1 MSVTNLNI
9 AKEADLVTKNVLCN
23 NSRKMHYIRSSYYS
37 NVKVAYL
44 RGFLF
49 YKSLNFTIIYLVE
62 NNEMTD
68 L

>member
-9 AKEADLVTKNVLCN
+9 AKELDLVTKNVLCN

-49 YKSLNFTIIYLVE
+49 YK
-62 NNEMTD
+62 
-68 L
+68 

>member
-9 AKEADLVTKNVLCN
+9 AKEADLDSKNVLCI
-23 NSRKMHYIRSSYYS
+23 NSRKMHYIQSSYYS

-49 YKSLNFTIIYLVE
+49 YKSIKFYYNISCRE
-62 NNEMTD
+62 Q
-68 L
+68 

>member
-9 AKEADLVTKNVLCN
+9 AREVDLVTKNVLCN

-49 YKSLNFTIIYLVE
+49 YKSCLLYTS
-62 NNEMTD
+62 
-68 L
+68 

>member
-9 AKEADLVTKNVLCN
+9 AREVDLVTKNVLCN

-44 RGFLF
+44 R
-49 YKSLNFTIIYLVE
+49 
-62 NNEMTD
+62 
-68 L
+68 

>member
-1 MSVTNLNI
+1 
-9 AKEADLVTKNVLCN
+9 VTKNVLCN

-49 YKSLNFTIIYLVE
+49 YKSIKFYYNISCRE
-62 NNEMTD
+62 Q
-68 L
+68 

>member
-9 AKEADLVTKNVLCN
+9 AKELDLVTKNVLCN

-49 YKSLNFTIIYLVE
+49 YKSIK
-62 NNEMTD
+62 
-68 L
+68 

>member
-1 MSVTNLNI
+1 M

-23 NSRKMHYIRSSYYS
+23 NSRKMHYIWSSYYS

-49 YKSLNFTIIYLVE
+49 YKSIKFYYNISCRE
-62 NNEMTD
+62 Q
-68 L
+68 

>member
-44 RGFLF
+44 RGCLF
-49 YKSLNFTIIYLVE
+49 YKSIKFYYNISCRE
-62 NNEMTD
+62 Q
-68 L
+68 

>member
-9 AKEADLVTKNVLCN
+9 AKEVDLVTKNVLCN

-37 NVKVAYL
+37 NVKVANL

-49 YKSLNFTIIYLVE
+49 YKSIKFYYNISCRE
-62 NNEMTD
+62 Q
-68 L
+68 

>member
-9 AKEADLVTKNVLCN
+9 AKEVDLVTKNVLCN
-23 NSRKMHYIRSSYYS
+23 NSRKIHYIRSSYYS

-49 YKSLNFTIIYLVE
+49 YKSIKFYY
-62 NNEMTD
+62 
-68 L
+68 

>member
-9 AKEADLVTKNVLCN
+9 AREVDLVTKNVLCN

-44 RGFLF
+44 RG
-49 YKSLNFTIIYLVE
+49 IIYLVE

>member
-1 MSVTNLNI
+1 MSVKNLSI
-9 AKEADLVTKNVLCN
+9 AKAADLVTKNDLCN

-49 YKSLNFTIIYLVE
+49 YKSIKFYYNISCTE
-62 NNEMTD
+62 Q
-68 L
+68 

>member
-49 YKSLNFTIIYLVE
+49 YKRIYLVE

>member
-23 NSRKMHYIRSSYYS
+23 NSRKMHYIQSSYYS

-49 YKSLNFTIIYLVE
+49 YKSIK
-62 NNEMTD
+62 
-68 L
+68 

>member
-1 MSVTNLNI
+1 MSVKNLNN
-9 AKEADLVTKNVLCN
+9 AKEVDLGTKNVLCN

-49 YKSLNFTIIYLVE
+49 YKSIKFYYNISCRE
-62 NNEMTD
+62 Q
-68 L
+68 

>member
-23 NSRKMHYIRSSYYS
+23 NSRKMHYIQSSYYS

-49 YKSLNFTIIYLVE
+49 YKSIKFTIIYLVE